1 MFGTPRSGAKAYAN
15 VGVET
20 SVLAANPHKLISM
33 LFEGALVALSTALHH
48 MKSGNIAGKGQAI
61 AKTMR
66 IIDEGL
72 RASLDKSVGEIAE
85 NLDALYEYMG
95 TRLVMGNLKNDP
107 EALEEVQRLLA
118 DLKEAWDQI
127 APKAA
132 APAPA
137 PAAMPHPAAGYG
149 AAVAQTASFV
159 KA

>member
-1 MFGTPRSGAKAYAN
+1 MFGTPRSGAKAYAH

-20 SVLAANPHKLISM
+20 GVLAANPHKLISM

-48 MKSGNIAGKGQAI
+48 MKTGNIAGKGLAI

-95 TRLVMGNLKNDP
+95 KRLVMGNLNNDP
-107 EALEEVQRLLA
+107 GALEEVQRLLT
-118 DLKEAWDQI
+118 DLKDAWDQI

-132 APAPA
+132 APAPQ
-137 PAAMPHPAAGYG
+137 
-149 AAVAQTASFV
+149 VS
-159 KA
+159 